1 MRALVTAAS
10 KHGSTA
16 DIAGAV
22 AVGLRAR
29 GVDVDLR
36 DPEAVD
42 DLAPYE
48 VVVVGS
54 AVYAGRWM
62 KEAKGF
68 VARHESALRWRDVW
82 LFSSGPLGDP
92 PQKVEEPADV
102 VALLGQSGARGHAV
116 FSGRLDP
123 HELGLGER
131 LVARAVHAP
140 LGDFRDWK
148 DIDDWAGR
156 IADAV
161 GGSGTKAGQDGPLVP
176 VPGQDT

>member
-16 DIAGAV
+16 DIAAAV
-22 AVGLRAR
+22 AHGLRER
-29 GVDVDLR
+29 GMETDVL

-42 DLAPYE
+42 DLSPYD

-62 KEAKGF
+62 KEAKDF
-68 VARHESALRWRDVW
+68 VARHASALRWRDVW

-92 PQKVEEPADV
+92 PQPVEEAADV
-102 VALLGQSGARGHAV
+102 VALLGESGARGHAV

-123 HELGLGER
+123 HDLGLGER

-148 DIDDWAGR
+148 DIDQWAGR
-156 IADAV
+156 IAHAV
-161 GGSGTKAGQDGPLVP
+161 GGGARSRQQDGPLVP
-176 VPGQDT
+176 VPEDDA